1 MDLTTKVIL
10 IVLFMFFGTLSLFF
24 IVNPNLVSVFP
35 GLGFTK
41 EVIYEWRLRTIIPAL
56 YLTICYFIY
65 RFFAGRNPTTTLWP
79 IYIVITSFVITQFI
93 AFFFMSI
100 TIAQIICFL
109 ISLGT
114 AFSLRMADLKR
125 SRQIIGRF

>member
-41 EVIYEWRLRTIIPAL
+41 EVMYEWRLRTIIPAL

-125 SRQIIGRF
+125 SKQIIGRL

>member
-41 EVIYEWRLRTIIPAL
+41 EVMYEWRLRTIIPAL

-100 TIAQIICFL
+100 TIVQILCFL

>member
-24 IVNPNLVSVFP
+24 IVNPNLVSVYP

-41 EVIYEWRLRTIIPAL
+41 EVMYEWRLRTIIPAL

-109 ISLGT
+109 ISLGI

>member
-10 IVLFMFFGTLSLFF
+10 IVLFIFFGTLSLFF

-41 EVIYEWRLRTIIPAL
+41 EVMYEWRLRTIIPAL

-100 TIAQIICFL
+100 TIAQILCFL

>member
-41 EVIYEWRLRTIIPAL
+41 EVMYEWRLRTIIPAL

-109 ISLGT
+109 ISLGI

>member
-41 EVIYEWRLRTIIPAL
+41 EVMYEWRLRTIIPAL

-100 TIAQIICFL
+100 TIAQILCFL

>member
-41 EVIYEWRLRTIIPAL
+41 EVMYEWRLRTIIPAL

-125 SRQIIGRF
+125 SKQILGRF

>member
-41 EVIYEWRLRTIIPAL
+41 EVMYEWRLRTIIPAL
-56 YLTICYFIY
+56 YLTMCYFIY
-65 RFFAGRNPTTTLWP
+65 RIFAGRNPTTTLWP
-79 IYIVITSFVITQFI
+79 IYILIFSFVITQFI

-100 TIAQIICFL
+100 TIAQILCFL

>member
-41 EVIYEWRLRTIIPAL
+41 EVMYEWRLRTIIPAL

-100 TIAQIICFL
+100 TIVQIICFL